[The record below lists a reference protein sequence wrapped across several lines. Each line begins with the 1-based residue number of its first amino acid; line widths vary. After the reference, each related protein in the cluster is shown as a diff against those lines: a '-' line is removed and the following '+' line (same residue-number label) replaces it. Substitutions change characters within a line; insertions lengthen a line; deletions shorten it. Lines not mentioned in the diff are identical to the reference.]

1 MGEFELIHQ
10 YFTSAACARTGGA
23 IVLGIGDDCALLD
36 IATSQNLAVST
47 DSLVEGVH
55 FPVDAPANLLAQRAL
70 AVSVS
75 DLAAMGATP
84 LGFTLA
90 LTLPQADPEWL
101 KNFAQG
107 LEQMAAQC
115 QICLIGG
122 DTTRGPLSLTVTVLG
137 QVQRKQALLRSGAQ
151 EGDCLCVSGHLGD
164 AAAALDWVLDSTKS
178 ITESAKYLLQRYWQ
192 PIPELRL
199 GQYLLG
205 KATAAQDISDGL
217 LADAG
222 HIAKASSK
230 QLCIDPQLLPL
241 SEALLQNCSEL
252 EARQLALTGG
262 DDYRLI
268 FTLPA
273 AQLAA
278 LQLLFPD
285 VTCIG
290 HVAAGEGVK
299 LINANLNSF
308 SLAHLGYQ
316 HFERTE

>member
-1 MGEFELIHQ
+1 MGEFELIQH

-23 IVLGIGDDCALLD
+23 VELGIGDDCALLAITASD
-36 IATSQNLAVST
+36 HLAVST
-47 DSLVEGVH
+47 DTLVETVH
-55 FPVDAPANLLAQRAL
+55 FPVNAPANLLAQRAL

-84 LGFTLA
+84 IAFTLA
-90 LTLPQADPEWL
+90 LTLPQADPQWL

-115 QICLIGG
+115 QITLIGG
-122 DTTRGPLSLTVTVLG
+122 DTTRGPLSITVTVLG
-137 QVQRKQALLRSGAQ
+137 QVPRQQALLRSGAK
-151 EGDCLCVSGHLGD
+151 EDDCLCVSGSLGD
-164 AAAALDWVLDSTKS
+164 AAAALAWVLNPEKLM
-178 ITESAKYLLQRYWQ
+178 TESTGFLLKRYWQ
-192 PIPELRL
+192 PAPELAL
-199 GQYLLG
+199 GRYLLG

-217 LADAG
+217 LADAA

-241 SEALLQNCSEL
+241 SKALLQSCSKL
-252 EARQLALTGG
+252 QAVQLALTGG
-262 DDYRLI
+262 DDYRLV

-273 AQLAA
+273 DKLAA

-285 VTCIG
+285 VTQIG
-290 HVAAGEGVK
+290 YVTAGEGVK
-299 LINANLNSF
+299 LINADLNSL
-308 SLAHLGYQ
+308 SLAHVGYQ